1 MAQRYFIS
9 GQYPEDPWHPAPPV
23 KHWVDD
29 TSSMAP
35 PPYPDSHREHFP
47 SAAEPEVVYYTTI
60 PTQNQ
65 PRQSE
70 TLHQPNFTLPQHD
83 IHQSRSVTQQ
93 QVSPSRPQQSLAQPV
108 VIPQIAPGTAPFT
121 RAYSPYLASLGI
133 DMSTFI
139 IFLDT
144 LNIALSPIPPLQI
157 LDLAGGI
164 VGMVPHHIP
173 ALIGG
178 GLQASAKIAGAV
190 TSKTRTNAVL
200 DRANEEMFGVR
211 GLKVEILGTDEVKRR
226 VGITGQLLQDLDEE
240 SSAMNVQQRRLG
252 ALRPYTAPLSFD
264 VPASEQQGNTID
276 RLSAAQLK
284 RQIAKAEERALEQ
297 RKKDGKKADRK
308 FEKEERKREKD
319 RRKGKEEKQKSTK
332 KDKESKAA
340 EKLLWLFIGQI

>member
-1 MAQRYFIS
+1 M
-9 GQYPEDPWHPAPPV
+9 
-23 KHWVDD
+23 
-29 TSSMAP
+29 
-35 PPYPDSHREHFP
+35 
-47 SAAEPEVVYYTTI
+47 VYYTTI

-70 TLHQPNFTLPQHD
+70 TLHQPSFTLPQHD

-93 QVSPSRPQQSLAQPV
+93 QASPSRPQQSLAQPV

-178 GLQASAKIAGAV
+178 GLQASAKIAGVV
-190 TSKTRTNAVL
+190 TSKARTKAVL
-200 DRANEEMFGVR
+200 ERANKEIFGVQ
-211 GLKVEILGTDEVKRR
+211 GLKVEIINTETLKQRLA
-226 VGITGQLLQDLDEE
+226 ITGPLLHNLDEE
-240 SSAMNVQQRRLG
+240 RSAMSVQQRRLD
-252 ALRPYTAPLSFD
+252 ALGPYTAPLSFD
-264 VPASEQQGNTID
+264 VPLPEEQGNAID

-284 RQIAKAEERALEQ
+284 RQMAKAEEKASKERLKE
-297 RKKDGKKADRK
+297 GKKADRK
-308 FEKEERKREKD
+308 AEKADRKREKD
-319 RRKGKEEKQKSTK
+319 KKKGKKEKQKDK
-332 KDKESKAA
+332 KEDRESKAT
-340 EKLLWLFIGQI
+340 EELLWLFIGSV